1 MIEFALATYMATR
14 TAITDVVGT
23 TNGIF
28 GDKAPQKKEPP
39 FIVYQQMGGDKFYH
53 TRGASG
59 LAEAAIQITCRAN
72 TYVKTHQLYEILR
85 NELDGYSG
93 TWATTS
99 IRGAFLSEP
108 ENVSVP
114 ASNQGSDASQYA
126 LQGTLVVHYFRTA
139 PTFGEG

>member
-14 TAITDVVGT
+14 TAITDIVGT
-23 TNGIF
+23 TDGIF
-28 GDKAPQKKEPP
+28 GDKARQKKDPP
-39 FIVYQQMGGDKFYH
+39 FIVYEQMGGDKFYH
-53 TRGASG
+53 TQGASG
-59 LAEAAIQITCRAN
+59 LAEAAIKITCRAK

-85 NELDGYSG
+85 DELDGYRG

-108 ENVSVP
+108 SNASVP
-114 ASNQGSDASQYA
+114 ASNAGGDASQYA
-126 LQGTLVVHYFRTA
+126 LEGTLTVHYFRTA